1 MKSFWKLA
9 LLALFSLSLFGCGSL
24 GTRSDEGAAS
34 VEEPSAAQGTGGE
47 AESGYGAETQG
58 LSQGEGLAG
67 SALGGPESPLSQRIL
82 YFDFDSAS
90 VREADREV
98 LAAHADYLIKHPMS
112 RVTLEGH
119 ADERG
124 SREYNIGLGDR
135 RAQAVK
141 RMLEFMGVNP
151 AQISTVSYG
160 EEKPAV
166 AGHDESAWSLNRR
179 VEIVYAGQ

>member
-1 MKSFWKLA
+1 MHTVGKLFVI
-9 LLALFSLSLFGCGSL
+9 LMVSL
-24 GTRSDEGAAS
+24 GLAACSSTGTKSGGPAGVEDHTGAA
-34 VEEPSAAQGTGGE
+34 GDT
-47 AESGYGAETQG
+47 YGAETQG
-58 LSQGEGLAG
+58 LGADG
-67 SALGGPESPLSQRIL
+67 SMGGTAFTDPSSPLSQRVI
-82 YFDFDSAS
+82 YFEFDSAN

-98 LAAHADYLIKHPMS
+98 LAAHANYLANNPMS
-112 RVTLEGH
+112 AVTLEGH

-141 RMLEFMGVNP
+141 RLLEFQGVNP

-166 AGHDESAWSLNRR
+166 EGHTESDWAQNRR
-179 VEIVYAGQ
+179 VEIVYTGQ

>member
-1 MKSFWKLA
+1 MHTAVKALA
-9 LLALFSLSLFGCGSL
+9 VLLISLGMAGCGSM
-24 GTRSDEGAAS
+24 GTRSDEGPAS
-34 VEEPSAAQGTGGE
+34 VEDYSGTAGAAGDE
-47 AESGYGAETQG
+47 YGAETQG
-58 LSQGEGLAG
+58 LGAD
-67 SALGGPESPLSQRIL
+67 GGMSGMAFDDPSSPLSQRVI
-82 YFDFDSAS
+82 YFEFDSAM

-98 LAAHADYLIKHPMS
+98 LSAHANYLANNPMS
-112 RVTLEGH
+112 SVTLEGH

-141 RMLEFMGVNP
+141 RMLEFQGVNP

-166 AGHDESAWSLNRR
+166 EGHGESVWTQNRR
-179 VEIVYAGQ
+179 VEIVYSGQ